1 MATLYSQVEN
11 YVRDGINSGR
21 WAPGDVLPK
30 EVELCEQFGVSRPTV
45 RTALSKLVQEGYIQR
60 IKRKGTVVREWRTLA
75 SSTLFIESFHKELE
89 EEDVDVVTEVLDRR
103 LIDAPE
109 EVRKHMHLTSS
120 GKVALLR
127 RLCYARDAF
136 AKGPVVLTTSYLNEK
151 IWNVLKD
158 TDLEHVSLHAVTE
171 QCGWKRMQME
181 KEITLHYL
189 STEEARIL
197 CESTGAPAFKV
208 STISYDRNGKVVDWC
223 ESIYPPARNR
233 FTLRIRK

>member
-11 YVRDGINSGR
+11 YVREGINNGR

-103 LIDAPE
+103 LTDAPE
-109 EVRKHMHLTSS
+109 DVRKHLHLPT
-120 GKVALLR
+120 GAKMALLR
-127 RLCYARDAF
+127 RLCYARDSF
-136 AKGPVVLTTSYLNEK
+136 AKGPVVLTTSYLNER
-151 IWNVLKD
+151 IWPVLKD
-158 TDLEHVSLHAVTE
+158 IDLEHVSLHAVTE
-171 QCGWKRMQME
+171 QCDCKRVQME

-189 STEEARIL
+189 TVDEARIL

-208 STISYDRNGKVVDWC
+208 STVSYDRHGRVVDWC
-223 ESIYPPARNR
+223 ESIYPPNRNK
-233 FTLRIRK
+233 FTLCIRK